1 MASTR
6 PARSRRR
13 IQRATLVQT
22 PQVPSNSTTSGS
34 PATRLAPA
42 ADPHPQP
49 TSGPEGEGGVG
60 GDRFT
65 GDWTELETP
74 DQRRK
79 DHRSLPG
86 GESSAE
92 TAAGADAERYEHATR
107 ERACKAFSPTLRDER
122 FRVVEPTAV
131 AAQDVLADPEH
142 RPFVDL
148 VLPDRRRA
156 NRLAPESPDRRVEPE
171 RLIEDPAQVAER
183 AHVGRPG
190 PAMPQDCS
198 YLVEHAPFRVGV
210 Y

>member
-92 TAAGADAERYEHATR
+92 TAAGAD
-107 ERACKAFSPTLRDER
+107 
-122 FRVVEPTAV
+122 
-131 AAQDVLADPEH
+131 
-142 RPFVDL
+142 
-148 VLPDRRRA
+148 
-156 NRLAPESPDRRVEPE
+156 PE
-171 RLIEDPAQVAER
+171 REENTTR
-183 AHVGRPG
+183 GGGCKTVGPTPG
-190 PAMPQDCS
+190 
-198 YLVEHAPFRVGV
+198 EEW
-210 Y
+210 